1 MGPRHRTDKATPL
14 YRWRHAKGLTMRE
27 AADRLLVSFSTYRRL
42 ESMPTLPK
50 RHAAIFAAR
59 K

>member
-1 MGPRHRTDKATPL
+1 
-14 YRWRHAKGLTMRE
+14 MRQ

-42 ESMPTLPK
+42 EAMKQLPK